1 MIFHGAINGLNSE
14 LKKQYET
21 VLSEKVQNIIKSAK
35 IEEIIQQ
42 EGALKQERIGFIE
55 KLFGK
60 TKLQE
65 ARLKAL
71 QLKKE
76 EIRSEDIN
84 TNLSEQDSIITL
96 LDYCRQNVPNSAIKS
111 FLSNY
116 SQICDNND
124 IKKPIDELI
133 KETPENEVK
142 PQLPTIYHKQSIFQI
157 RKQTKQIVESNVK
170 KRLKIDSQKR
180 AKAKSSR
187 KDIKVENSES
197 KKTMLR
203 FVATLESII
212 NDHTQELETEK
223 LEYAD

>member
-21 VLSEKVQNIIKSAK
+21 VLSEKVQNIIKRAK

-76 EIRSEDIN
+76 EIRLEDIN
-84 TNLSEQDSIITL
+84 TNLSEQRSIETL

-124 IKKPIDELI
+124 IKIQIDKLI
-133 KETPENEVK
+133 KETSGNEVK
-142 PQLPTIYHKQSIFQI
+142 PQVPTIYHKQSIFQI
-157 RKQTKQIVESNVK
+157 RKQTNQIVESNIK
-170 KRLKIDSQKR
+170 KQLKINSQKR

>member
-21 VLSEKVQNIIKSAK
+21 VLSERVQNIIKGAK

-84 TNLSEQDSIITL
+84 TNLTEQESIKTL
-96 LDYCRQNVPNSAIKS
+96 LNYCRQNVPNSAIKS

-124 IKKPIDELI
+124 IKKQIDELI
-133 KETPENEVK
+133 KETSGNEVK
-142 PQLPTIYHKQSIFQI
+142 PQVPTIYHKQSIFQI
-157 RKQTKQIVESNVK
+157 RKQTDQIVESNVK
-170 KRLKIDSQKR
+170 KQLKIDSQKR
-180 AKAKSSR
+180 DKTKSSR
-187 KDIKVENSES
+187 KDIKVQNSES
-197 KKTMLR
+197 EKTMLR
-203 FVATLESII
+203 FAATLAII
-212 NDHTQELETEK
+212 VVLNVVMNL
-223 LEYAD
+223 

>member
-1 MIFHGAINGLNSE
+1 MIFHGAINGLNNE

-21 VLSEKVQNIIKSAK
+21 VLSERVQNIIKGAK

-84 TNLSEQDSIITL
+84 TNLTEQESIKTL
-96 LDYCRQNVPNSAIKS
+96 LNYCRQNVPNSAIKS

-124 IKKPIDELI
+124 IKKQIDELI
-133 KETPENEVK
+133 KETSGNEVK
-142 PQLPTIYHKQSIFQI
+142 PQVPTIYHKQSIFQI
-157 RKQTKQIVESNVK
+157 RKQTDQIVESNVK
-170 KRLKIDSQKR
+170 KQLKIDSQKR
-180 AKAKSSR
+180 DKTKSSR
-187 KDIKVENSES
+187 KDIKVQNSES
-197 KKTMLR
+197 EKTMLR
-203 FVATLESII
+203 FAATLESI
-212 NDHTQELETEK
+212 DHTQELETEK
-223 LEYAD
+223 LEYGD

>member
-21 VLSEKVQNIIKSAK
+21 VLSEKVQNIIKRAK

-42 EGALKQERIGFIE
+42 EGALKQEKIGFIE

-124 IKKPIDELI
+124 IKKQIDKLI

-157 RKQTKQIVESNVK
+157 RKQTKQIVESNVE

>member
-21 VLSEKVQNIIKSAK
+21 VLSEKVQNIIKRAK

-84 TNLSEQDSIITL
+84 TNLTEQESIKTL
-96 LDYCRQNVPNSAIKS
+96 LNYCRQNVPNSAIKS

-124 IKKPIDELI
+124 IKKQIDELI
-133 KETPENEVK
+133 KETSGNEVK
-142 PQLPTIYHKQSIFQI
+142 PQVPTIYHKQSIFQI
-157 RKQTKQIVESNVK
+157 RKQTDQIVESNVK
-170 KRLKIDSQKR
+170 KQLKIDSQKR
-180 AKAKSSR
+180 DKTKSSR
-187 KDIKVENSES
+187 KDIKVQNSES
-197 KKTMLR
+197 EKTMLR
-203 FVATLESII
+203 FAATLESI
-212 NDHTQELETEK
+212 DHTQELETEK
-223 LEYAD
+223 LEYGD

>member
-1 MIFHGAINGLNSE
+1 M
-14 LKKQYET
+14 
-21 VLSEKVQNIIKSAK
+21 LSEKVQNIIKRAK

-76 EIRSEDIN
+76 EIRLEDIN
-84 TNLSEQDSIITL
+84 TNLTEQKSIETL

-116 SQICDNND
+116 SEICDNND
-124 IKKPIDELI
+124 IKKQIDELI

-142 PQLPTIYHKQSIFQI
+142 PQVPTMYQNQSIFQI
-157 RKQTKQIVESNVK
+157 RKQTNQIVESNVK
-170 KRLKIDSQKR
+170 KQLKIDSQKR
-180 AKAKSSR
+180 DKAKSSI

-203 FVATLESII
+203 FAATLESII
-212 NDHTQELETEK
+212 NDHTQELATEK
-223 LEYAD
+223 LQVHKDFDTK

>member
-14 LKKQYET
+14 LEKQYET
-21 VLSEKVQNIIKSAK
+21 VLSKEVQNIIKRAK

-76 EIRSEDIN
+76 EIRLEDIN

-124 IKKPIDELI
+124 IKNQIDKLI
-133 KETPENEVK
+133 KEISGNEVK
-142 PQLPTIYHKQSIFQI
+142 PQVPTIYHKQSIFQI
-157 RKQTKQIVESNVK
+157 RKQTNQIVEGNS
-170 KRLKIDSQKR
+170 KRQLKIDSQKR

-203 FVATLESII
+203 FAATLESI
-212 NDHTQELETEK
+212 DHTQELATEK

>member
-21 VLSEKVQNIIKSAK
+21 VLSEKVQNIIKRAK

-76 EIRSEDIN
+76 EIRLEDIN
-84 TNLSEQDSIITL
+84 TNLTEQESIKTL

-116 SQICDNND
+116 SEICDNND
-124 IKKPIDELI
+124 IKKQIDELI

-142 PQLPTIYHKQSIFQI
+142 PQVPTIYHKQSIFQF
-157 RKQTKQIVESNVK
+157 RKQTNQIVESNIK
-170 KRLKIDSQKR
+170 KQLKIDSQKR
-180 AKAKSSR
+180 AKAKNSR

-212 NDHTQELETEK
+212 NDHTQELATEK
-223 LEYAD
+223 LEYGD